1 MQLRDL
7 VLIGFALT
15 AFGCSQPP
23 KAVFV
28 DLEAIARKEQP
39 KAIAITGS
47 RAPILE
53 PIAPKVVTLPR
64 STGTLILDKAEGK
77 IEIARKLIL
86 ADRNT
91 AIRTLS
97 RRLAAIR
104 SEEIDLQKI
113 KALNDLEERQ
123 TAYLAG
129 IYDQLFAIFH
139 RYAISRGP
147 KTVRAE
153 VLRVR
158 KPDLYVSWTSPTDFA
173 KKQKA
178 ELDAL
183 RAAIGN
189 LDAEYNRQA
198 NELLN
203 NAQIQLSSDRG
214 GLEAK
219 YETLRANAIS
229 QAESDARRT
238 IEKSSQASDLNLG
251 QNRSV
256 VVSEVRGES
265 VRVAGSSQPTN
276 PVPNLDSSPVVSLGE
291 RRASLE
297 QQLEIWLRTR
307 GFIRAKTR
315 SEGTDVTEEFIAWRT
330 SHRLGPLAN

>member
-1 MQLRDL
+1 MRLRDL

-28 DLEAIARKEQP
+28 DLESISRKEQP
-39 KAIAITGS
+39 KAMT
-47 RAPILE
+47 APKLRSPINVA
-53 PIAPKVVTLPR
+53 IAPKQATLPR
-64 STGTLILDKAEGK
+64 SAGTLILDKAEGK

-104 SEEIDLQKI
+104 SEEIDVQKI
-113 KALNDLEERQ
+113 KALEDLEARQ
-123 TAYLAG
+123 IAYLSG
-129 IYDQLFAIFH
+129 IYDQLFTIFR
-139 RYAISRGP
+139 RYAVSRGP
-147 KTVRAE
+147 KSVRAE

-158 KPDLYVSWTSPTDFA
+158 KPDLYVSWTNPTNFA
-173 KKQKA
+173 EKQKA

-183 RAAIGN
+183 RVAIRH
-189 LDAEYNRQA
+189 LDDEYNRQA
-198 NELLN
+198 NELLD

-214 GLEAK
+214 GLQAK
-219 YETLRANAIS
+219 YETLRASAID
-229 QAESDARRT
+229 QAEADARRT
-238 IEKSSQASDLNLG
+238 IEKSSQATDLNLG

-265 VRVAGSSQPTN
+265 VRIAGSSQSTN
-276 PVPNLDSSPVVSLGE
+276 PAPNIDSSPVVSLGE

-307 GFIRAKTR
+307 GFVRAKTR